1 LGHVFD
7 PDLDENAAGIA
18 YVLAIAKDTGITIPG
33 LISFI
38 AFNVFAI
45 PCFAATA
52 TAKSELPKGKFKGTI
67 ASGSARPTSSLRR
80 STRSG
85 VGGGLALSGLARLH

>member
-1 LGHVFD
+1 V
-7 PDLDENAAGIA
+7 
-18 YVLAIAKDTGITIPG
+18 VAIAKDTGITIPG

-67 ASGSARPTSSLRR
+67 AFWLGTAYLVSAAIYTIGSWWWTCFIWA
-80 STRSG
+80 
-85 VGGGLALSGLARLH
+85 ARLA